1 LSIAPFTFVV
11 NFPLETEAL
20 GLVFPVYHKSLPLIV
35 KRFAERLE
43 ALADA
48 LHLPETLAKPVWL
61 KIAGVEDP
69 PDVPFIESRQWM
81 DEGFHADATCTGCG
95 TCARICPVHNVAMVD
110 DPRAR
115 HPVPTWQHRCE
126 QCFACL
132 QWCPEAAIQFG
143 AHTTGQPR
151 YHHPDVTLAD
161 MRNQAS

>member
-1 LSIAPFTFVV
+1 MV